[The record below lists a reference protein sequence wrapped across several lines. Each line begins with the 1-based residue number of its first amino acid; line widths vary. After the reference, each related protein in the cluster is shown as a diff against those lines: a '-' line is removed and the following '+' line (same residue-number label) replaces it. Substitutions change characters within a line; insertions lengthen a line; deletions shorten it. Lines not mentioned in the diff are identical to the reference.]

1 MSTPPPSNIKFVP
14 INTPERNTVRFEKLV
29 LLIIRADYIFSR
41 LEEVCSAIFA
51 DTRIQCVFTIPEP
64 KSIVDR
70 SLDLYLKDAGCILLP
85 WNIALTKKFD
95 LAIAASPN
103 GDFEKIDAPLLL
115 FQHGPALG
123 KSGAYDSTLKA
134 INRLKTRE
142 YPTYICE
149 PTSKG
154 EITDLPANI
163 KTVYVG
169 DPVFDK
175 ILYSEKYREEY
186 RAALNCNTQKLV
198 IITSTWGPNSL
209 LSNIRT
215 IAEDLLRELPY
226 TEYRVAM
233 ILHPYIWAAHGE
245 WQIKTW
251 FKKELYAGLNIVP
264 HEIGWEAAIIAADIV
279 IGDYGSVTNYGASI
293 GKPVLR
299 YEPSEDSVPKGI
311 AIAEH
316 ANINSI
322 PIKNSYKALTV
333 IRALEATPL
342 QTNRLEPTAFANV
355 GHSLES
361 IQHLVYSILGIKVGN
376 KAPEKTLAQRP
387 RPIQIDNEIYR
398 TITLVKQQKGEAIL
412 NIKAFKS
419 SSLDYNWVFDGPR
432 IQLIEKE
439 AMPSIN
445 LAPPEIVV
453 IDNTLSSKF
462 VSRLMDTQSDTTKL
476 VCINKNSEWIAILN
490 RVNLFKVQT
499 DCPDSILTARAIWY
513 LLKLNKTRCILE
525 TISNNYIVSLMKG

>member
-1 MSTPPPSNIKFVP
+1 M
-14 INTPERNTVRFEKLV
+14 
-29 LLIIRADYIFSR
+29 
-41 LEEVCSAIFA
+41 
-51 DTRIQCVFTIPEP
+51 
-64 KSIVDR
+64 
-70 SLDLYLKDAGCILLP
+70 
-85 WNIALTKKFD
+85 
-95 LAIAASPN
+95 
-103 GDFEKIDAPLLL
+103 

-233 ILHPYIWAAHGE
+233 VLHPYIWAAHGE

-251 FKKELYAGLNIVP
+251 FKKELYAGLKIVP

-299 YEPSEDSVPKGI
+299 YEPSEDSIPKGI
-311 AIAEH
+311 AIVEH

-322 PIKNSYKALTV
+322 PIKNSYKALKV
-333 IRALEATPL
+333 IRALEAAPL

-361 IQHLVYSILGIKVGN
+361 IQHLAYSILGIKVGN

-462 VSRLMDTQSDTTKL
+462 ISRLMDTQSDTTKL
-476 VCINKNSEWIAILN
+476 VCINIDSEWIVILN
-490 RVNLFKVQT
+490 RLNLFKVQT
-499 DCPDSILTARAIWY
+499 DCPNSILTARAIWY
-513 LLKLNKTRCILE
+513 LLKHNKTRCILE
-525 TISNNYIVSLMKG
+525 TINNSHFVSLTKG

>member
-1 MSTPPPSNIKFVP
+1 M
-14 INTPERNTVRFEKLV
+14 
-29 LLIIRADYIFSR
+29 LLIIRADYVFSR
-41 LEEVCSAIFA
+41 LEEICSAIFA

-85 WNIALTKKFD
+85 WDIALVNKFD
-95 LAIAASPN
+95 LAITASPN
-103 GDFEKIDAPLLL
+103 GDFEKINAPLLV
-115 FQHGPALG
+115 FQHGPGLG

-134 INRLKTRE
+134 INRLKMRQ

-154 EITDLPANI
+154 EITRLPANI
-163 KTVYVG
+163 KTAYVG

-186 RAALNCNTQKLV
+186 RAALNCNAQKLV

-215 IAEDLLRELPY
+215 IVEDLLKELPHS
-226 TEYRVAM
+226 EYRVAM

-251 FKKELYAGLNIVP
+251 FKKELYAGLKIVP
-264 HEIGWEAAIIAADIV
+264 HEMGWEAAIIAADIV

-311 AIAEH
+311 AIVEH
-316 ANINSI
+316 ANNNSI
-322 PIKNSYKALTV
+322 PIKSSHKALKV

-342 QTNRLEPTAFANV
+342 HTNRLDPTAFSSV

-361 IQHLVYSILGIKVGN
+361 IQHLACSVLGIEIDNRATVKLV
-376 KAPEKTLAQRP
+376 AQP
-387 RPIQIDNEIYR
+387 ARPIQIDNELYR
-398 TITLVKQQKGEAIL
+398 TVTLETQQKGETVL
-412 NIKAFKS
+412 NIQAFKS
-419 SSLDYNWVFDGPR
+419 SSLDYNLVFDGPR
-432 IQLIEKE
+432 IQLIKKE
-439 AMPSIN
+439 VTSMFNLTPS
-445 LAPPEIVV
+445 EILV
-453 IDNTLSSKF
+453 IDNNSLSGKFISK
-462 VSRLMDTQSDTTKL
+462 LIETQSDTAGL
-476 VCINKNSEWIAILN
+476 FCINCGSEWIAKSKTN
-490 RVNLFKVQT
+490 GSFKAQT
-499 DCPDSILTARAIWY
+499 DCPYSVLTARSIWY
-513 LLKLNKTRCILE
+513 LLKLKKTHCIIE
-525 TISNNYIVSLMKG
+525 TNCKNYRLTLMEG

>member
-1 MSTPPPSNIKFVP
+1 
-14 INTPERNTVRFEKLV
+14 
-29 LLIIRADYIFSR
+29 
-41 LEEVCSAIFA
+41 
-51 DTRIQCVFTIPEP
+51 
-64 KSIVDR
+64 
-70 SLDLYLKDAGCILLP
+70 
-85 WNIALTKKFD
+85 
-95 LAIAASPN
+95 
-103 GDFEKIDAPLLL
+103 
-115 FQHGPALG
+115 
-123 KSGAYDSTLKA
+123 
-134 INRLKTRE
+134 
-142 YPTYICE
+142 
-149 PTSKG
+149 
-154 EITDLPANI
+154 
-163 KTVYVG
+163 
-169 DPVFDK
+169 
-175 ILYSEKYREEY
+175 
-186 RAALNCNTQKLV
+186 
-198 IITSTWGPNSL
+198 
-209 LSNIRT
+209 
-215 IAEDLLRELPY
+215 
-226 TEYRVAM
+226 M

-245 WQIKTW
+245 WQIETW
-251 FKKELYAGLNIVP
+251 FKRELYAGLKIVP
-264 HEIGWEAAIIAADIV
+264 HEMGWEAAIIAADIV

-299 YEPSEDSVPKGI
+299 YEPSEDSIPKGI
-311 AIAEH
+311 AIVEH

-322 PIKNSYKALTV
+322 PIKNGYKALKV
-333 IRALEATPL
+333 IRALEAAPL

-361 IQHLVYSILGIKVGN
+361 IQHLAYSILGIKVGN

-462 VSRLMDTQSDTTKL
+462 ISRLMDTQSDTTKL
-476 VCINKNSEWIAILN
+476 VCINKDSEWIAILN

-499 DCPDSILTARAIWY
+499 DCPNSILTARAIWY
-513 LLKLNKTRCILE
+513 LLKHNKTRCILE
-525 TISNNYIVSLMKG
+525 TINNSHFVSLTKG